1 MNRHPKRECGLR
13 FVWALADVLGR
24 CSMIAMPEDQPVPQ
38 NTVTLDQSRMDAL
51 YCNLQ
56 TSFRNWISE
65 LSKALD
71 KATDLNKQV
80 FLFYERILLIDTGT
94 LGVSV
99 SVTLSSTGHL
109 SELGHIKVAVVI
121 TVILGWMFLLFSILY
136 CRLAI
141 TYSMNANR
149 DLFHHWRNESD
160 KLNSLVMGS
169 DIQRI
174 ASTFKGNL
182 VVEGKEV
189 DIAEMIKDLGGQMKT
204 KIAEVVATR
213 EAEEGKADLS
223 DSQRHGR
230 WAISCMQIGLIL
242 LGIAA
247 VTVLIKL

>member
-204 KIAEVVATR
+204 KIAEV
-213 EAEEGKADLS
+213 EEGKADLS

>member
-1 MNRHPKRECGLR
+1 MDGAPDMGLWVSHPPIEGLS
-13 FVWALADVLGR
+13 GR
-24 CSMIAMPEDQPVPQ
+24 CSIIAMPEDQPIPPQ
-38 NTVTLDQSRMDAL
+38 TVTLDQSRMDTL

-56 TSFRNWISE
+56 ASFRNWISE

-71 KATDLNKQV
+71 KATDLNKQI
-80 FLFYERILLIDTGT
+80 FLYYERILLIDTGT

-99 SVTLSSTGHL
+99 SVTLSSNRHL
-109 SELGHIKVAVVI
+109 GELGHVKVVVLV
-121 TVILGWMFLLFSILY
+121 TVILGWIFLLFSILY
-136 CRLAI
+136 CRLTI

-174 ASTFKGNL
+174 GSAFTGNL
-182 VVEGKEV
+182 VVDGKEV
-189 DIAEMIKDLGGQMKT
+189 DIAKMIKELGNTMKT

-213 EAEEGKADLS
+213 EAQEGKADLS

-230 WAISCMQIGLIL
+230 WAINCMQIGLIL